1 MESILAIVWREE
13 EMTEIWRDVVGF
25 EDAYQVSNMGR
36 VKSKSRILKPVC
48 ITGGYLA
55 VSLGRNKQRTIHRLV
70 AAAFFGPSDQMV
82 LHKDGDRQNNSLEN
96 LYYGDGFDNA
106 ADAIRHG
113 TQVRGARQ
121 HAAKLTED
129 NVRFIRDSSATQA
142 ELARQLNVTTACI
155 SLIRQ
160 RKNWK
165 HV

>member
-1 MESILAIVWREE
+1 MI
-13 EMTEIWRDVVGF
+13 EIWRDVVGF

-36 VKSKSRILKPVC
+36 VKSKSRVLKPVY

-70 AAAFFGPSDQMV
+70 AAAFFGVSDKMV
-82 LHKDGDRQNNSLEN
+82 LHKDGDRQNNIIEN
-96 LYYGDGFDNA
+96 LYYGDAFANA

-121 HAAKLTED
+121 HAAKLNDDT
-129 NVRFIRDSSATQA
+129 VRFIRTSSESGAT
-142 ELARQLNVTTACI
+142 LARRLNVTTACI

>member
-1 MESILAIVWREE
+1 MS
-13 EMTEIWRDVVGF
+13 EIWRDVVGF
-25 EDAYQVSNMGR
+25 EDSYQVSNTGR
-36 VKSKSRILKPVC
+36 VKSKSRVLKPVR

-70 AAAFFGPSDQMV
+70 AAAFFGSSPQMV
-82 LHKDGDRQNNSLEN
+82 LHKDGNRQNNSAEN

-113 TQVRGARQ
+113 TQVKGARQ
-121 HAAKLTED
+121 HAAKLTD
-129 NVRFIRDSSATQA
+129 DIVKSIRTSSESGAT
-142 ELARQLNVTTACI
+142 LARQLNVTTACI